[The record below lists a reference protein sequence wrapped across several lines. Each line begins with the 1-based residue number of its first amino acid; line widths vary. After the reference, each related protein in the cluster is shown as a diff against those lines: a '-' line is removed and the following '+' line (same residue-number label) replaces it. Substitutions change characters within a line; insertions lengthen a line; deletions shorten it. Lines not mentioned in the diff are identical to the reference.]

1 MQQPHSR
8 IVVAPGCCHT
18 ESRGSTN
25 TSYKLAQRRRQQSRR
40 EEGEKRDHYQGTDNI
55 DRSHLANPEEGLATI
70 VPTLP
75 LLGRIMASPF
85 TAPASLTAML
95 DKEQST
101 YRRCPPTNNIVV
113 PLVEYDQ
120 VRRALIGMCEN
131 FVMPGD
137 FRSPAELVQ
146 VVSCLSDSTP

>member
-1 MQQPHSR
+1 
-8 IVVAPGCCHT
+8 
-18 ESRGSTN
+18 
-25 TSYKLAQRRRQQSRR
+25 
-40 EEGEKRDHYQGTDNI
+40 
-55 DRSHLANPEEGLATI
+55 
-70 VPTLP
+70 
-75 LLGRIMASPF
+75 MASPFF